1 MTPNRLCGHPDSD
14 VDRDG
19 ELVYLSYAHDLGA
32 TDQENGRRGAAQAER
47 ASKGAS
53 DAKLVPASS
62 GHDGGWI
69 VFFSS
74 RFRQSGWQ
82 PFWAE
87 VGPVRAQGGYTRG
100 TGTNTGP
107 HIKGPRCLI
116 NLPGKL

>member
-1 MTPNRLCGHPDSD
+1 MTPNRLCGHPEC
-14 VDRDG
+14 DG
-19 ELVYLSYAHDLGA
+19 ELVFLSYVLPDLGA
-32 TDQENGRRGAAQAER
+32 TDQENGRRGAAHAER
-47 ASKGAS
+47 ASRAS

-62 GHDGGWI
+62 GHDGRWI

-74 RFRQSGWQ
+74 LFRQSGWQ

-87 VGPVRAQGGYTRG
+87 VGPARAEGAYTRG